1 MTQADLLFYEDT
13 ASEAYKRE
21 YRILYGFDPPEVFLP
36 RARNENPASSHIA
49 AAEIEETA
57 ESQCKRI
64 LAAVVA
70 HPDCTTQELA
80 PFVKLSVHT
89 VGRRLPEL
97 RTKGLICNPYYGDG
111 RDAMQLRRC
120 TVQNRLALT
129 WRAG

>member
-1 MTQADLLFYEDT
+1 MEQVTLF
-13 ASEAYKRE
+13 ASPDAEPFIR
-21 YRILYGFDPPEVFLP
+21 
-36 RARNENPASSHIA
+36 RARIENPASSHIA
-49 AAEIEETA
+49 AAEVEETA

-80 PFVKLSVHT
+80 PFVHLSVHT

-97 RTKGLICNPYYGDG
+97 RTKGLVTNPVYGEG
-111 RDAMQLRRC
+111 RDSMRLRRC